1 MFSSMWIIFKLFF
14 LTNQFILEMCPIAPT
29 VKASIKELAAQG
41 KFLFPQTTLAQDL
54 KLHKFF
60 KLSKAETLQ
69 HFQQTEGPP
78 TYT

>member
-1 MFSSMWIIFKLFF
+1 
-14 LTNQFILEMCPIAPT
+14 MCPIAPT